1 MVHIWLVFL
10 VKVGVKRVE
19 TEKLQEK
26 LVEVLCEE
34 LDLLKK
40 NENNLRI
47 NEFAYLVDS
56 LRRLKEV
63 EKR

>member
-1 MVHIWLVFL
+1 MTKIKSLE
-10 VKVGVKRVE
+10 GEIMVE

-40 NENNLRI
+40 KENNLKI

-63 EKR
+63 EKL

>member
-1 MVHIWLVFL
+1 M
-10 VKVGVKRVE
+10 VE

-40 NENNLRI
+40 KENNLKI

-63 EKR
+63 EKL

>member
-1 MVHIWLVFL
+1 M
-10 VKVGVKRVE
+10 VE

-40 NENNLRI
+40 KENNLKI
-47 NEFAYLVDS
+47 NEIAYLVDS

-63 EKR
+63 EKL

>member
-1 MVHIWLVFL
+1 MASVFL
-10 VKVGVKRVE
+10 VKVGVKMVE

-47 NEFAYLVDS
+47 NDFAYLVDS